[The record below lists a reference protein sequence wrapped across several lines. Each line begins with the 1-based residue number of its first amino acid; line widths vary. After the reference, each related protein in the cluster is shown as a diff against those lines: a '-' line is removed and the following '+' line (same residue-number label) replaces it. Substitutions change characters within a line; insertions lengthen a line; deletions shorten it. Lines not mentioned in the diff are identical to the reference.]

1 LKKYIGSDRE
11 VDMSKNNYNFFAFV
25 SRMRFINRWGLMR
38 NTYTESIQE
47 HSHEVAILAHAL
59 AVIKNTYFNGNVD
72 ENKIAVMALYH
83 DSDEIITGDLPTP
96 IKYYNP
102 EIKQA
107 YKAIEDIA
115 KDKLLKMLPDSLKP
129 AYQDIIKPKH
139 GDEELWKIVK
149 SADRITAYIKCIEEE
164 KAGNKEF
171 KKAGIAILKTIHEI
185 NSPEVEY
192 FMEHFIDGYKLSL
205 DEIE

>member
-1 LKKYIGSDRE
+1 
-11 VDMSKNNYNFFAFV
+11 MSKNNFNFFAFV
-25 SRMRFINRWGLMR
+25 SRMRYINRWGLMR

-59 AVIKNTYFNGNVD
+59 AVIKNTCFNGNVD
-72 ENKIAVMALYH
+72 VNKIAVIALYH

-107 YKAIEDIA
+107 YKEIEDIA
-115 KDKLLKMLPDSLKP
+115 KEKLLKMLPESLKP
-129 AYQDIIKPKH
+129 SYKDIIKPKP
-139 GDEELWKIVK
+139 GDEELWRIVK
-149 SADRITAYIKCIEEE
+149 SADRLAAYIKCIEEE
-164 KAGNKEF
+164 KAGNREF
-171 KKAGIAILKTIHEI
+171 KKAGAAILKTIHEI

-192 FMEHFIDGYKLSL
+192 FMEHFIDGYRLTL
-205 DEIE
+205 DEME